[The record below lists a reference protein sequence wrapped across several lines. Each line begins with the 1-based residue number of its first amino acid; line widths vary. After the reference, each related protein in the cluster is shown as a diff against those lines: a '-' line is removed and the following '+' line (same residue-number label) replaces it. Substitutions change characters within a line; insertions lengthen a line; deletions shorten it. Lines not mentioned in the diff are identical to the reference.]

1 MLLACLAVGLISCR
15 DTIDPREAKPLSQ
28 VQQQEGS
35 GPITVLRL
43 TCTFSFSNGA
53 QGEVRC
59 GEPGS
64 GMKRVSRS
72 EILPAS
78 SEYAAWLPY
87 HLVKDTVTETW
98 SFHSVVQ
105 NLLGQP
111 IGTLDG
117 TTAVGAKVA
126 VTYGP
131 VASAGTGTVSLLNA
145 DGAGTFTA
153 PNQPYFDYPGI
164 VARGSY
170 STYRTWEVHVPN
182 TVTGVTMGVAIST
195 DFPAEQNVAATPPD
209 SVPSWFSSDTGMVGP
224 TDSIGF
230 RFTKNVVR
238 VIFTDSSTIADRQLA
253 VALVNGNVIGGE
265 PVERGSGV
273 YYLWV
278 ADDGTGSQLWTI
290 TRRLS
295 ALPQVRLAMPIIG
308 LSEMYLRPE

>member
-1 MLLACLAVGLISCR
+1 MA
-15 DTIDPREAKPLSQ
+15 
-28 VQQQEGS
+28 
-35 GPITVLRL
+35 
-43 TCTFSFSNGA
+43 N
-53 QGEVRC
+53 
-59 GEPGS
+59 
-64 GMKRVSRS
+64 
-72 EILPAS
+72 
-78 SEYAAWLPY
+78 
-87 HLVKDTVTETW
+87 TVTEM
-98 SFHSVVQ
+98 
-105 NLLGQP
+105 
-111 IGTLDG
+111 
-117 TTAVGAKVA
+117 
-126 VTYGP
+126 
-131 VASAGTGTVSLLNA
+131 
-145 DGAGTFTA
+145 
-153 PNQPYFDYPGI
+153 
-164 VARGSY
+164 
-170 STYRTWEVHVPN
+170 
-182 TVTGVTMGVAIST
+182 TMGVAIST

-209 SVPSWFSSDTGMVGP
+209 SVPEWFGSDTGMAGP